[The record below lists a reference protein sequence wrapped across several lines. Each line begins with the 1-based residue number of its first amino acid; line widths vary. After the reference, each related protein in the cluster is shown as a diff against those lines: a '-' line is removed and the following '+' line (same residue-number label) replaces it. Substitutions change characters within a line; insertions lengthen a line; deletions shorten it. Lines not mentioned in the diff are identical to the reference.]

1 MTQPASSQSTSRAA
15 SRGFSRGFSRSV
27 SRAASRALSRGLLG
41 AVPRGSG
48 QSQDGDI
55 GDVGDIFESFIGRTV
70 IDDRGATVGTV
81 ADVVYENAGQVSAHQ
96 ENADQDPSWL
106 LVDAGWGWTRR
117 YVPIDGTYPTAAG
130 DLVVPFDRSWVRAA
144 PRARSDDETLSYET
158 RRRLATHYGDDY
170 EWWPRRRA
178 AMFASA

>member
-1 MTQPASSQSTSRAA
+1 MTQPARSQATSRAV
-15 SRGFSRGFSRSV
+15 SRGLPLAV
-27 SRAASRALSRGLLG
+27 SRAVSRALSRGLPR
-41 AVPRGSG
+41 AVPRGPG
-48 QSQDGDI
+48 QSRDGDNI
-55 GDVGDIFESFIGRTV
+55 DSFTGRTV
-70 IDDRGATVGTV
+70 IDDRGAMVGTV
-81 ADVVYENAGQVSAHQ
+81 AGVVYENVGEVNADKQ
-96 ENADQDPSWL
+96 NADQYPSWL
-106 LVDAGWGWTRR
+106 LVDTRWGWTRR

-144 PRARSDDETLSYET
+144 PKARSDDETLSYET